1 MRQFA
6 TAEAGRAH
14 WQATSEVAQE
24 AAEMADLMQDV
35 AHGGSPVRFCATDKL
50 TPAARARIESFILIV

>member
-14 WQATSEVAQE
+14 WQATSDGAQE
-24 AAEMADLMQDV
+24 AAEMADLRQDV
-35 AHGGSPVRFCATDKL
+35 CERKGS
-50 TPAARARIESFILIV
+50 